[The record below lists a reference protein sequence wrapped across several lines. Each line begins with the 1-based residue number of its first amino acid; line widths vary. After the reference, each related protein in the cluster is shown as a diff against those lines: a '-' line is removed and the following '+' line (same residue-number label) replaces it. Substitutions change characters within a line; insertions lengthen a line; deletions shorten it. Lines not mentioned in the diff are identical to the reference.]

1 MTECRRQ
8 TLARVGV
15 LLLALLVFAVPA
27 GRRPFWSSD
36 EARFAVLAQDIL
48 DHGRWLVPHLRGD
61 LYLNKPQLY
70 FWSIALLSLAW
81 GRVTELTAAI
91 PSVVSATATVGAAT
105 FTHALTLKPRQ
116 LRH

>member
-1 MTECRRQ
+1 MSTSLEAVVRVHDASARAASRARWQ
-8 TLARVGV
+8 RLAIPGG
-15 LLLALLVFAVPA
+15 LLLAVVVFAVPA

-70 FWSIALLSLAW
+70 FWSVALASLP
-81 GRVTELTAAI
+81 V
-91 PSVVSATATVGAAT
+91 
-105 FTHALTLKPRQ
+105 
-116 LRH
+116 